1 MVGRSQ
7 RAKVAWSRKMKTN
20 RFIYSNSLCIGPK
33 GRGGKE
39 NRDASALDSMDVTMD
54 HGPLL
59 AESRGIASL
68 SGWGV

>member
-1 MVGRSQ
+1 M
-7 RAKVAWSRKMKTN
+7 KVAWSSKMKTN
-20 RFIYSNSLCIGPK
+20 RFIYSNSRCTGPK

-39 NRDASALDSMDVTMD
+39 NRDASALDGVEVTMD

-59 AESRGIASL
+59 AESRGMASL